1 MVTPNKGIFFSLD
14 QPDFGETTVIEKWS
28 FIPLK
33 QVESDLDS
41 DDLEFEPFDYEEETD
56 PKYTVHYIIEA
67 LGILDNSALEQNVS
81 KTEAINRQIGALK
94 SIPKLAQANSSQEK
108 V

>member
-1 MVTPNKGIFFSLD
+1 MAN
-14 QPDFGETTVIEKWS
+14 DFIAALSKLEELEE
-28 FIPLK
+28 PEE
-33 QVESDLDS
+33 VEEE
-41 DDLEFEPFDYEEETD
+41 EFEDETEDGPDYEEETD

-94 SIPKLAQANSSQEK
+94 SIPKLAKANSSQDK

>member
-1 MVTPNKGIFFSLD
+1 MKARYIKT
-14 QPDFGETTVIEKWS
+14 EKS
-28 FIPLK
+28 FEIRVPPK
-33 QVESDLDS
+33 EVESDLDS
-41 DDLEFEPFDYEEETD
+41 DDLEFEPYDYEEETD

-67 LGILDNSALEQNVS
+67 LEILDNSALEQNVS

-94 SIPKLAQANSSQEK
+94 SIPKLAEANSSQGK